1 MLFFHSLTAVAHIAF
16 SSTTSKYQWRRQK
29 VLQFSYLEHI
39 FVKLTL
45 EKCQINKINDDI
57 SVSEKFDM
65 IKETYCIIINNAI
78 RQCVTCLAS

>member
-1 MLFFHSLTAVAHIAF
+1 MKKTESFANFLFRTYICEIDF
-16 SSTTSKYQWRRQK
+16 R
-29 VLQFSYLEHI
+29 
-39 FVKLTL
+39 
-45 EKCQINKINDDI
+45 KCQINKINDDI